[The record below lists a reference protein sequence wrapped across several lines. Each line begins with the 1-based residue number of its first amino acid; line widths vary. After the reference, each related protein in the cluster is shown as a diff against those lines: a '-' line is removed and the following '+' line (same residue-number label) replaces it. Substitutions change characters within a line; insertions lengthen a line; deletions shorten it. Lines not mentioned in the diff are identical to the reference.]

1 MRRPQAILLMSSSA
15 SFCTVVRGEE
25 SYLLT
30 FLTLPALTMAGF
42 LEATACWNRVFP
54 GQSQASFEKNKCVC
68 HLSAQVEKLEKM
80 NARGFKKIQKGG
92 KKKASRFQ

>member
-1 MRRPQAILLMSSSA
+1 MRRPRTILLTSSA

-25 SYLLT
+25 LYLLT
-30 FLTLPALTMAGF
+30 FLTLPALSVAGF

-54 GQSQASFEKNKCVC
+54 GQSQASFEKNKCVFN
-68 HLSAQVEKLEKM
+68 LSRKVTKLEKL

-92 KKKASRFQ
+92 KKKKASRFQ

>member
-1 MRRPQAILLMSSSA
+1 MRRPRTILLTSSA

-25 SYLLT
+25 LYLLT
-30 FLTLPALTMAGF
+30 FLTLPALSVAGF

-54 GQSQASFEKNKCVC
+54 GQSQASFEKNKCVFN
-68 HLSAQVEKLEKM
+68 LSRKVTKLEKL